1 MTRGRFVV
9 LEGGEGAGKSTQLAC
24 IREWL
29 AARGREVVT
38 TREPGGTEIA
48 ERIRALLLD
57 SPDGSITPTAETLLV
72 FAARSLHIDAV
83 IAPTL
88 AAGHD
93 VVCDRFVDASFAYQG
108 AGRGV
113 DPTRIAA
120 LESWVCGSL
129 RPDLVIVLDI
139 DPAEGRARAAE
150 RSAPDRFEREAPA
163 FAERVRQGYLARARA
178 EPGRYAVVDAAAPP
192 EQVSARIHRALGDH
206 LTP

>member
-1 MTRGRFVV
+1 MRGRFVV

-29 AARGREVVT
+29 AASGREVVT
-38 TREPGGTEIA
+38 NREPGGTETA

-83 IAPTL
+83 IAPAL

-192 EQVSARIHRALGDH
+192 EQVSARIERVLGDH